1 MNKRIVN
8 NYKCILYF
16 IQQTQQFHSSFAGIL
31 LAISV
36 KKRGAVST
44 TPTFQTNEYTN
55 L

>member
-1 MNKRIVN
+1 VHTKFYTADPAVS
-8 NYKCILYF
+8 
-16 IQQTQQFHSSFAGIL
+16 QQFHRSFAGIL
-31 LAISV
+31 LAVSV